1 MKIEI
6 FEMERA
12 QSLWENRVKYN
23 LTESGV
29 HPYTLKEFLKSDEI
43 EKLLSMRLGYG
54 QTNGSEELRQAI
66 CRLYPGTDLENILV
80 TNGSAEANF
89 ITIWQ
94 NLEPEDEL
102 ILMLPNYMQI
112 WGLARSFGI
121 KVRPFH
127 LKKDLS
133 WGPDLDELKSL
144 ISPRTKMIA
153 VCNPNNPTGAVLS
166 DSEMKEIARLAQ
178 EADAWIYSDEVYQG
192 AELDGEET
200 PTFWGL
206 YDKVMVCC
214 GLSKAYAFPGLRI
227 GWLIGPKKKIEEAWA
242 YHDYTSISSGVLS
255 NWVASLVLEPERRK
269 KALDRNRKILN
280 ENLAVLEEWVQK
292 HKPLFELIPPRAGG
306 VAFPRYNMKIN
317 STELAN
323 KLLNEKS
330 VFIVAGDF
338 FGMDNYIR
346 IGIGTEKDYFKAGLS
361 LIDETLE
368 EISGNPSI

>member
-29 HPYTLKEFLKSDEI
+29 HPYTLEEFLRNDEI
-43 EKLLSMRLGYG
+43 EILLSIRLGYG

-66 CRLYPGTDLENILV
+66 SRLYPGAGLDNVLV

-102 ILMLPNYMQI
+102 ILMMPNYMQI

-121 KVRPFH
+121 KVRPLH
-127 LKKDLS
+127 LREELK
-133 WGPDLDELKSL
+133 WGPDLEELKSL

-166 DSEMKEIARLAQ
+166 DSEMKEIASLAE
-178 EADAWIYSDEVYQG
+178 EADAWIYSDEVYRG
-192 AELDGEET
+192 AELEGEET

-206 YDKVMVCC
+206 YDKVMVSC
-214 GLSKAYAFPGLRI
+214 GLSKAYALPGLRI
-227 GWLIGPKKKIEEAWA
+227 GWLVGPKKKIEEAWA
-242 YHDYTSISSGVLS
+242 YHDYTSISSGILS
-255 NWVASLVLEPERRK
+255 NWIASLVLEPERRK

-306 VAFPRYNMKIN
+306 VAFLRYNMKIN
-317 STELAN
+317 STKLAD
-323 KLLNEKS
+323 KLLKEKS
-330 VFIVAGDF
+330 VFVVAGDF
-338 FGMDNYIR
+338 FGMDHYIR
-346 IGIGTEKDYFKAGLS
+346 IGIGTEKDYFKAGLK
-361 LIDETLE
+361 LIDETLD
-368 EISGNPSI
+368 EISGNSSV

>member
-6 FEMERA
+6 FKMERA

-29 HPYTLKEFLKSDEI
+29 HPYTLEEFLRSDEI
-43 EKLLSMRLGYG
+43 EKLLSIRLGYG
-54 QTNGSEELRQAI
+54 QTNGSEELREAI
-66 CRLYPGTDLENILV
+66 SRLYPGTDLDNVLV

-127 LKKDLS
+127 LREELK
-133 WGPDLDELKSL
+133 WGPDLDELKGL

-166 DSEMKEIARLAQ
+166 DSEMKEIASLAK
-178 EADAWIYSDEVYQG
+178 EADAWIYSDEVYRG

-200 PTFWGL
+200 PTFWGV

-214 GLSKAYAFPGLRI
+214 GLSKAYALPGLRI
-227 GWLIGPKKKIEEAWA
+227 GWLVGPKKKIEDAWA
-242 YHDYTSISSGVLS
+242 YHDYTSISSGILS
-255 NWVASLVLEPERRK
+255 NWIASLVLEPERRK

-280 ENLAVLEEWVQK
+280 ENLAVLEEWIKK
-292 HKPLFELIPPRAGG
+292 HKPFFELIPPRAGG
-306 VAFPRYNMKIN
+306 VAFLRYNMKIN
-317 STELAN
+317 SIELAD
-323 KLLNEKS
+323 KLLKEKN
-330 VFIVAGDF
+330 VFVVAGDF
-338 FGMDNYIR
+338 FGMDHYIR
-346 IGIGTEKDYFKAGLS
+346 IGIGTEKDYFKAGLK

-368 EISGNPSI
+368 EISGNSSV

>member
-23 LTESGV
+23 LTESGI
-29 HPYTLKEFLKSDEI
+29 HPYTLDEFLESDEI
-43 EKLLSMRLGYG
+43 EKLLSIRLGYG

-66 CRLYPGTDLENILV
+66 SRLYAGADLDNILV

-94 NLEPEDEL
+94 NFEPEDEL

-112 WGLARSFGI
+112 WGLARSFGV

-127 LKKDLS
+127 LKEELK
-133 WGPDLDELKSL
+133 WGPDLDELKRL
-144 ISPRTKMIA
+144 ISPRTRMIA

-166 DSEMKEIARLAQ
+166 DSEMKEIARFAQ
-178 EADAWIYSDEVYQG
+178 EADAWIYSDEVYRG

-206 YDKVMVCC
+206 YDKVIVCC
-214 GLSKAYAFPGLRI
+214 GLSKAYALPGLRI
-227 GWLIGPKKKIEEAWA
+227 GWLVGPKKKIEEAWA
-242 YHDYTSISSGVLS
+242 YHDYTSISSGILS
-255 NWVASLVLEPERRK
+255 NWIASLVLEPDRRK

-280 ENLAVLEEWVQK
+280 ENLAVLEEWIKK
-292 HKPLFELIPPRAGG
+292 HEPRFELIPPRAGG
-306 VAFPRYNMKIN
+306 VAFPRYNMNIN
-317 STELAN
+317 STELAD

-338 FGMDNYIR
+338 FGMDHYIR
-346 IGIGTEKDYFKAGLS
+346 IGIGTEQDYFKAGLS

-368 EISGNPSI
+368 EIGGNSSF

>member
-1 MKIEI
+1 MKIET

-29 HPYTLKEFLKSDEI
+29 HPYTLEEFLRSDEI
-43 EKLLSMRLGYG
+43 EKLLSVRLGYG
-54 QTNGSEELRQAI
+54 QTNGSEELREAI
-66 CRLYPGTDLENILV
+66 SRLYPGTNLDNVLV

-89 ITIWQ
+89 ITVWQ

-112 WGLARSFGI
+112 WGLARSFGV
-121 KVRPFH
+121 KVKPFH
-127 LKKDLS
+127 LREELK
-133 WGPDLDELKSL
+133 WGPDLEELKSL

-166 DSEMKEIARLAQ
+166 ESEMREIARLAQ
-178 EADAWIYSDEVYQG
+178 ESDAWIYSDEVYQG
-192 AELDGEET
+192 AELDGDET
-200 PTFWGL
+200 PTFWGV

-214 GLSKAYAFPGLRI
+214 GLSKAYALPGLRI
-227 GWLIGPKKKIEEAWA
+227 GWMVGPKKKIEDAWA
-242 YHDYTSISSGVLS
+242 YHDYTSISSGILS
-255 NWVASLVLEPERRK
+255 NWIASLVLEPERRK

-280 ENLAVLEEWVQK
+280 ENLAVLKEWVQK

-306 VAFPRYNMKIN
+306 VAFLRYNMKIN
-317 STELAN
+317 STELGD
-323 KLLNEKS
+323 KLLKEKS
-330 VFIVAGDF
+330 VFVVAGDF
-338 FGMDNYIR
+338 FGMDHYIR
-346 IGIGTEKDYFKAGLS
+346 IGIGTEKDYFKAGLK

-368 EISGNPSI
+368 ELR

>member
-23 LTESGV
+23 LTESGI
-29 HPYTLKEFLKSDEI
+29 HPYTLEEFLRSDEI
-43 EKLLSMRLGYG
+43 EKLLSIRLGYG
-54 QTNGSEELRQAI
+54 QTNGSEELREAI
-66 CRLYPGTDLENILV
+66 SRLYPGTDLDNVLV

-127 LKKDLS
+127 LREELK
-133 WGPDLDELKSL
+133 WGPDLEELKGL

-166 DSEMKEIARLAQ
+166 DSEMKEIASLAE
-178 EADAWIYSDEVYQG
+178 EANAWIYSDEVYRG

-206 YDKVMVCC
+206 YDKVMVSC
-214 GLSKAYAFPGLRI
+214 GLSKAYALPGLRI
-227 GWLIGPKKKIEEAWA
+227 GWLVGPKKKIEEAWA
-242 YHDYTSISSGVLS
+242 CHDYTSISSGILS
-255 NWVASLVLEPERRK
+255 NWIASLVLEPERRK

-306 VAFPRYNMKIN
+306 VAFLRYNMKIN
-317 STELAN
+317 STKLAD
-323 KLLNEKS
+323 KLLKEKS
-330 VFIVAGDF
+330 VFVVAGDF
-338 FGMDNYIR
+338 FGMDHYIR
-346 IGIGTEKDYFKAGLS
+346 IGIGTEKDYFKTGLK
-361 LIDETLE
+361 LIDETLDR
-368 EISGNPSI
+368 ISANSSV

>member
-29 HPYTLKEFLKSDEI
+29 HPYTLEKFLRSDEI
-43 EKLLSMRLGYG
+43 EKLLSIRLGYG
-54 QTNGSEELRQAI
+54 QTNGSEELREAI
-66 CRLYPGTDLENILV
+66 SRLYPGTDLDNILV

-89 ITIWQ
+89 VTIWQ

-127 LKKDLS
+127 LKEELK
-133 WGPDLDELKSL
+133 WGPDLDELKGL

-166 DSEMKEIARLAQ
+166 ESDMKEIVRLAQ
-178 EADAWIYSDEVYQG
+178 EADAWIYSDEVYKG
-192 AELDGEET
+192 AELDGVET
-200 PTFWGL
+200 QTFWGF
-206 YDKVMVCC
+206 YDKVLVCC
-214 GLSKAYAFPGLRI
+214 GLSKAYALPGLRI
-227 GWLIGPKKKIEEAWA
+227 GWLVGPKKKIEEAWA
-242 YHDYTSISSGVLS
+242 YHDYTSISSGILS
-255 NWVASLVLEPERRK
+255 NWIASLVLEPERRK

-306 VAFPRYNMKIN
+306 VAFLRYNMKIN
-317 STELAN
+317 STEFAD
-323 KLLNEKS
+323 KLLKEKS

-338 FGMDNYIR
+338 FGMDHYIR

-368 EISGNPSI
+368 EISGKSSF

>member
-29 HPYTLKEFLKSDEI
+29 HPYTLEEFLGSDEI
-43 EKLLSMRLGYG
+43 EKLLSIRLGYG
-54 QTNGSEELRQAI
+54 QTNGSEELRESI
-66 CRLYPGTDLENILV
+66 SRLYPGTDLDNILV

-127 LKKDLS
+127 LKEELK
-133 WGPDLDELKSL
+133 WGPDLDELQGL

-166 DSEMKEIARLAQ
+166 DSEMKEIARLAE
-178 EADAWIYSDEVYQG
+178 EADAWIYSDEVYKG

-206 YDKVMVCC
+206 YDKVLVSC
-214 GLSKAYAFPGLRI
+214 GLSKAYALPGLRI
-227 GWLIGPKKKIEEAWA
+227 GWLVGPKKKIEEAWA
-242 YHDYTSISSGVLS
+242 YHDYTSISSGILS
-255 NWVASLVLEPERRK
+255 NWIASLVLEPERRK

-306 VAFPRYNMKIN
+306 VAFLRYNMKIK
-317 STELAN
+317 STELAD
-323 KLLNEKS
+323 KLLKEKS

-338 FGMDNYIR
+338 FGMDHYIR

-368 EISGNPSI
+368 EISGKSSI

>member
-12 QSLWENRVKYN
+12 QSLLENRVKYN

-29 HPYTLKEFLKSDEI
+29 HPYTLEEFLRSDEI
-43 EKLLSMRLGYG
+43 EKLLSIRLGYG
-54 QTNGSEELRQAI
+54 QTNGSEELREAI
-66 CRLYPGTDLENILV
+66 SRLYLGTDLDNVLV

-127 LKKDLS
+127 LREELK
-133 WGPDLDELKSL
+133 WGPDLDELKGL

-153 VCNPNNPTGAVLS
+153 VCNPNNHTGAVLS
-166 DSEMKEIARLAQ
+166 ESEMKEIVSLAE
-178 EADAWIYSDEVYQG
+178 EADAWIYSDEVYRG

-206 YDKVMVCC
+206 YDKVMISC
-214 GLSKAYAFPGLRI
+214 GLSKSYALPGLRI
-227 GWLIGPKKKIEEAWA
+227 GWLVGPKKKIEDAWA
-242 YHDYTSISSGVLS
+242 YHDYTSISSGILS
-255 NWVASLVLEPERRK
+255 NWIASLVLEPERRK
-269 KALDRNRKILN
+269 KVLDRNRKILN
-280 ENLAVLEEWVQK
+280 ENLAVLEEWIQK

-306 VAFPRYNMKIN
+306 VAFLRYNMKIN
-317 STELAN
+317 STELAD
-323 KLLNEKS
+323 KLFKEKS
-330 VFIVAGDF
+330 VFVIAGDF
-338 FGMDNYIR
+338 FRMDHYIR
-346 IGIGTEKDYFKAGLS
+346 IGIGTEKNYFKAGLK

-368 EISGNPSI
+368 EISGNSS

>member
-12 QSLWENRVKYN
+12 QSLWENKVKYN

-29 HPYTLKEFLKSDEI
+29 HPYTLEEFLRSDEI
-43 EKLLSMRLGYG
+43 EKLLSIRLGYG
-54 QTNGSEELRQAI
+54 QTNGSEELREAI
-66 CRLYPGTDLENILV
+66 SRLYSGTDLDNILV

-89 ITIWQ
+89 LTIWQ
-94 NLEPEDEL
+94 NLEPGDEL
-102 ILMLPNYMQI
+102 ILMMPNYMQI
-112 WGLARSFGI
+112 WGLARSFSV

-127 LKKDLS
+127 LREELN
-133 WGPDLDELKSL
+133 WGPDLEELKSL

-166 DSEMKEIARLAQ
+166 DSEMKEIARLAE
-178 EADAWIYSDEVYQG
+178 EADAWIYSDEVYRG

-214 GLSKAYAFPGLRI
+214 GLSKAYALPGLRI
-227 GWLIGPKKKIEEAWA
+227 GWMVGPKKKIEEAWA
-242 YHDYTSISSGVLS
+242 YHDYTSISSGILS
-255 NWVASLVLEPERRK
+255 NWIASLVLEPDRRE
-269 KALDRNRKILN
+269 KALDRNSKILK

-306 VAFPRYNMKIN
+306 VAFPSYNMKIN

-323 KLLNEKS
+323 KILNEKS

-338 FGMDNYIR
+338 FGMDHYIR
-346 IGIGTEKDYFKAGLS
+346 IGIGTEKDYFKAGLK

-368 EISGNPSI
+368 EISGNSSF

>member
-29 HPYTLKEFLKSDEI
+29 HPYTLEEFLRSDEI
-43 EKLLSMRLGYG
+43 EKLLSIRLGYG
-54 QTNGSEELRQAI
+54 QTNGSEELREAI
-66 CRLYPGTDLENILV
+66 SRLYPGTDLDNVLV

-121 KVRPFH
+121 KVRPLH
-127 LKKDLS
+127 LREELK
-133 WGPDLDELKSL
+133 WGPDLDELKGL

-166 DSEMKEIARLAQ
+166 DSEMKEIASLAE
-178 EADAWIYSDEVYQG
+178 EANAWIYSDEVYRG

-206 YDKVMVCC
+206 YDKVIVSC

-227 GWLIGPKKKIEEAWA
+227 GWLVGPKKKIEEAWA
-242 YHDYTSISSGVLS
+242 YHDYTSISSGILS
-255 NWVASLVLEPERRK
+255 NWIASLVLEPERRK
-269 KALDRNRKILN
+269 KALNRNRKILN

-306 VAFPRYNMKIN
+306 VAFLRYNMKIN
-317 STELAN
+317 STELAD
-323 KLLNEKS
+323 KLLKEKS
-330 VFIVAGDF
+330 VFVVAGDF
-338 FGMDNYIR
+338 FGMDHYIR
-346 IGIGTEKDYFKAGLS
+346 IGIGTEKDYFKAGLK

-368 EISGNPSI
+368 EISGNSSV

>member
-12 QSLWENRVKYN
+12 QSLMENRVKYN
-23 LTESGV
+23 LSESGV
-29 HPYTLKEFLKSDEI
+29 HPYTLEEFLRSDEI
-43 EKLLSMRLGYG
+43 KKLLSIRLGYG
-54 QTNGSEELRQAI
+54 QTNGSDELREAI
-66 CRLYPGTDLENILV
+66 SRLYPGTDLDNVLV
-80 TNGSAEANF
+80 TNGCAEANF

-127 LKKDLS
+127 LKEELK
-133 WGPDLDELKSL
+133 WGPDLDELKGL

-166 DSEMKEIARLAQ
+166 ESEMKEIASLA
-178 EADAWIYSDEVYQG
+178 EDADAWIYSDEVYRG

-206 YDKVMVCC
+206 CDKVIISC
-214 GLSKAYAFPGLRI
+214 GLSKAYALPGLRI
-227 GWLIGPKKKIEEAWA
+227 GWLVGPKKKIEEAWA
-242 YHDYTSISSGVLS
+242 YHDYTSISSGILS
-255 NWVASLVLEPERRK
+255 NWIASLVLEPERRK
-269 KALDRNRKILN
+269 KVFDRNREILN
-280 ENLAVLEEWVQK
+280 ENLAVLEEWIQK

-306 VAFPRYNMKIN
+306 LAFLRYNMEIN
-317 STELAN
+317 STELAD
-323 KLLNEKS
+323 KFIKEKS
-330 VFIVAGDF
+330 VFVVAGDF
-338 FGMDNYIR
+338 FGMDHYIR
-346 IGIGTEKDYFKAGLS
+346 IGIGAEKDYFKAGLK
-361 LIDETLE
+361 LIDEALE
-368 EISGNPSI
+368 EISGNSSV

>member
-29 HPYTLKEFLKSDEI
+29 HPYTLEEFLRSDEI
-43 EKLLSMRLGYG
+43 EKLLSIRLGYG
-54 QTNGSEELRQAI
+54 QTNGSEELRETI
-66 CRLYPGTDLENILV
+66 SRLYPGTDLDNVLV

-121 KVRPFH
+121 KVRPLH
-127 LKKDLS
+127 LREELK
-133 WGPDLDELKSL
+133 WGPDLDELKGL

-166 DSEMKEIARLAQ
+166 DSEMKEIASLAE
-178 EADAWIYSDEVYQG
+178 EANAWIYSDEVYRG

-206 YDKVMVCC
+206 YDKVIVSC

-227 GWLIGPKKKIEEAWA
+227 GWLVGPKKKIEEAWA
-242 YHDYTSISSGVLS
+242 YHDYTSISSGILS
-255 NWVASLVLEPERRK
+255 NWIASLVLEPERRK
-269 KALDRNRKILN
+269 KVLDRNRKILN

-306 VAFPRYNMKIN
+306 VAFLRYNMKIN
-317 STELAN
+317 STELAD
-323 KLLNEKS
+323 KLLKEKS
-330 VFIVAGDF
+330 VFVVAGDF
-338 FGMDNYIR
+338 FGMDHYIR
-346 IGIGTEKDYFKAGLS
+346 IGIGTEKDYFKAGLK

-368 EISGNPSI
+368 EISGNSSV

>member
-23 LTESGV
+23 LSESGV
-29 HPYTLKEFLKSDEI
+29 HPFSLEEVLRSDEI
-43 EKLLSMRLGYG
+43 EKLLSIRLGYG
-54 QTNGSEELRQAI
+54 QTNGSEELREAI
-66 CRLYPGTDLENILV
+66 SRLYPGTDLDNVLV

-94 NLEPEDEL
+94 NLGPEDEL
-102 ILMLPNYMQI
+102 ILMMPNYMQI

-121 KVRPFH
+121 RVRPFH
-127 LKKDLS
+127 LREELK
-133 WGPDLDELKSL
+133 WGPDLDELKGL

-166 DSEMKEIARLAQ
+166 DSEIKEIASLAE
-178 EADAWIYSDEVYQG
+178 EADAWILSDEVYRG

-206 YDKVMVCC
+206 YDKVMVSC
-214 GLSKAYAFPGLRI
+214 GLSKAYALPGLRI
-227 GWLIGPKKKIEEAWA
+227 GWLVGPKKKIEEAWA
-242 YHDYTSISSGVLS
+242 YHDYTSISSGILS
-255 NWVASLVLEPERRK
+255 NWIASLVLEPERRK

-306 VAFPRYNMKIN
+306 LAFLRYNMKIN
-317 STELAN
+317 SIELAD
-323 KLLNEKS
+323 KLLKEKS
-330 VFIVAGDF
+330 VFVVAGDF
-338 FGMDNYIR
+338 FGMDHYIR
-346 IGIGTEKDYFKAGLS
+346 IGLGTEKGYFKAGLK

-368 EISGNPSI
+368 EISGNSSV

>member
-29 HPYTLKEFLKSDEI
+29 HPYTLEEFLESDEI
-43 EKLLSMRLGYG
+43 EKLLSIRLGYG
-54 QTNGSEELRQAI
+54 QTNGSEELREAI
-66 CRLYPGTDLENILV
+66 SRLYPGTNLDNILV

-127 LKKDLS
+127 LREELK
-133 WGPDLDELKSL
+133 WGPDLDELKGL

-166 DSEMKEIARLAQ
+166 KSEMKEIARLAE
-178 EADAWIYSDEVYQG
+178 EADAWLYSDEVYQG
-192 AELDGEET
+192 AELDGVET

-206 YDKVMVCC
+206 YDKVIVCC
-214 GLSKAYAFPGLRI
+214 GLSKAYALPGLRI
-227 GWLIGPKKKIEEAWA
+227 GWLVGPKKKIEEAWA
-242 YHDYTSISSGVLS
+242 YHDYTSISAGVLG

-280 ENLAVLEEWVQK
+280 ENLAVLEDWIQK

-317 STELAN
+317 STELAD

-330 VFIVAGDF
+330 VFVVAGDF
-338 FGMDNYIR
+338 FGMDHYIR
-346 IGIGTEKDYFKAGLS
+346 IGIGTEKDYFKAGLG
-361 LIDETLE
+361 LIDETIE
-368 EISGNPSI
+368 EISRNSSV